1 MSLYQPSYMQP
12 RNSTIDSNVKDEM
25 VFSCQ
30 LNGNSLLFGYDIMI
44 YDASTNELVYQLTS
58 DSSKE
63 IMQEDLQENQT
74 ALDTNKSEISKRETL
89 LEQVVDDE
97 TDNTFRELILQT
109 REECETILS
118 QMEECISGT
127 RPETEF
133 FTLGDQVIDKIT
145 NCRTQGKAMQQRI
158 ETTYLTVLEEYQ
170 N

>member
-118 QMEECISGT
+118 QMEECISGSV
-127 RPETEF
+127 RERLCF
-133 FTLGDQVIDKIT
+133 
-145 NCRTQGKAMQQRI
+145 RRWSR
-158 ETTYLTVLEEYQ
+158 
-170 N
+170 